1 MANFSKNHPQISQRT
16 IEDFKSKLIGGAAR
30 PNMFEVE
37 LQFPSFVEGGSDT
50 KMLDNS
56 RFLVKAANLPASN
69 INVIEVP
76 FRGRNLKIAGDR
88 TFDVW
93 TITVIN
99 DIDFGI
105 RNAFERWMNGIN
117 KHDNATGYINP
128 AQYQCDARVHQLG
141 RNTIGSVNTAQPGP
155 GNAPIKAGSN
165 VPVLKSYLF
174 HGVFPTN
181 VGAIEVSYDNSDT
194 IEEFTVDLQV
204 QWWDALNAD
213 GKTILRSEEE
223 VVQNTQL

>member
-37 LQFPSFVEGGSDT
+37 LQFPSFVEGGPDT

-141 RNTIGSVNTAQPGP
+141 RNTIKSTNVAQPGP
-155 GNAPIKAGSN
+155 GSAPIKAGSN

-204 QWWDALNAD
+204 QWWDALD
-213 GKTILRSEEE
+213 TEGKTILRSEEE
-223 VVQNTQL
+223 VVQNTTL